1 MFTTKKEVDKH
12 VRTTLA
18 KLRTDNEV
26 SENEKNFIYTI
37 VQHKRKLL

>member
-12 VRTTLA
+12 VRTTLV

-26 SENEKNFIYTI
+26 CENEKTF
-37 VQHKRKLL
+37 QFLF